1 MRKLKKVLSLTVAL
15 AMILALV
22 VQLPAQAALSAG
34 GLVDAGKGKATMK
47 MVALE
52 TDDGSSKTD
61 IGKYGYKV
69 VSPETLNLSGK
80 STGDQF
86 LIGLQVSGLKNI
98 KPAETLGIF
107 SLQVA
112 LQYDADIVT
121 FAGARTS
128 GRGESSTNVQNDVK
142 TYIGQSDGYDD
153 YLYYMSGSYN
163 TYNLGGDY
171 GTNLIK
177 LEESDKSNGFA
188 FNMTWGSTDESPT
201 YIPEDDDLILILPF
215 KMAKDG
221 SEVAPGTKVFK
232 YSPNS
237 AQYTLAYGI
246 SSDADYYSYKV
257 IGGNGVNYEPT
268 TNADDILTVMT
279 FDTSGVDFFPAG
291 APVKNGIKA
300 DGTKKEYVAGDTL
313 DYGKVQYTTDQ
324 SEVYLELGAGD
335 TVELYYGEA
344 GKTTAADAKAL
355 SKIEDG
361 KATADMNGQHLYI
374 VVGDYVYDYGELTVS
389 EVTVTELTKDGTI
402 PQQYVN
408 RAPKYDGITVTAQY
422 NNSTTADVTS
432 SVEWKYAES
441 TGISDAGDG
450 GLQDM
455 PATWPDGTTRYLY
468 AVYGGKIVEI
478 GEFTPIAVTVT
489 EINGVNGTISGAVG
503 DKVLDKATGVK
514 ATFTLSDG
522 TEYTDVDVLT
532 AIADA
537 DTYPELKDFGL
548 YVKKGDGPAYTYE
561 KVEAGTTLEKDMVIV
576 ITDSTQSVVSGPI
589 SVTVDTSAIVSI
601 EVTNTVTAI
610 EGQHVTAVLD
620 NAGGNFKFTA
630 TDAGG
635 AATDYNLFA
644 TYTEAGYTLKIKGAD
659 GTWTDVD
666 ANTKFALGDNT
677 FKVVKGD
684 VESDE
689 FTITASG
696 KQASGLSV
704 SGAPTGATYGD
715 AVDLSGVTVTITY
728 DNGDTEQVPYADF
741 ADKSLSVEFGGSALS
756 PDATYAAGTNTFTV
770 NGPNGSTTTIEVTA
784 GKKTV
789 TLKAEGTAEKTYD
802 GTTALPGDATITYS
816 IEGLVGADSY
826 TATAV
831 AAFASKNASDLA
843 TITISNPQ
851 VTGDGFDTKYE
862 LSPTMPTLTGKINK
876 ADITVTA
883 ITDELSMKEGK
894 TATGEKEMALT
905 ADNSTGLIS
914 GDTVNLK
921 YTWTFTDPDTVS
933 DNAEVTISG
942 TSLTGADSGNYN
954 LAGAPATTTGTVVE
968 LSVTSITATSA
979 EYTYPNLVP
988 TITVTG
994 TTEDN
999 QTIDISL
1006 DDCTLTVNGE
1016 PFDITQPLPY
1026 GETVVTV
1033 DYEGITT
1040 TVTLKA
1046 NKKTI
1051 NIDDVVF
1058 DVTRTLGVATVKSAT
1073 INAGV
1078 EDADKE
1084 NVSVN
1089 LEGITATLSG
1099 TDAVLTGITLTG
1111 DAAENYVLSSDTK
1124 TVATTLVKADQDAPA
1139 APKVTLDPKTNKF
1152 VAEGVVSPNG
1162 TAVQYFVNGEG
1173 PKTEEE
1179 LEAMELEQGKE
1190 YDVKVKYAGN
1200 DDYNESPDSSIT
1212 VVTAYKYLVKLVA
1225 AKGGAEYA
1233 SVYTDE
1239 VTVADSAALLELLG
1253 VTAPR
1258 NIKAYYYLE
1267 NVEGT
1272 ETQKSI
1278 EDYAVNG
1285 DWTVYY
1291 TVSTGSRPG
1300 GGSSGGSGG
1309 SAVVSYTVSYSA
1321 GSHGSFAEDAKTKET
1336 VSTNGK
1342 PSNVPSVTAEE
1353 GWTFAGWSTDGETIV
1368 DPTQVTIT
1376 KNTTFTALYEKDGS
1390 VDVQPPAIDAEY
1402 TKPYAAG
1409 YPDGTF
1415 MPDNNITRA
1424 ELAAMIARLSYGDE
1438 IPDSYVASFPDVAA
1452 DAWYSK
1458 YIGYLE
1464 GLNVLTG
1471 YNDGTFQPENTI
1483 TRAEVCAVIAR
1494 AQKMSLLTYEDGLFS
1509 DVEADYWASQYIET
1523 LEANGII
1530 SGYADGSFG
1539 PASPITRAE
1548 TVTIINRVLAPSTP
1562 VENVIP
1568 SDISGHWAEND
1579 IILAVNERQLI
1590 K

>member
-1 MRKLKKVLSLTVAL
+1 MRLKKLAALVVALSMIVGLFAIPNMTVHAQEKATLSFIYMGKVSDDDEYLEQYPEEEKTVDDLNVGDSFWVGIRVSNMSNIKDILEGVGDEGGILSLTFRIAYDDTILTPHEYADYNSMFNQNTYLQTVYPTFPNGRNQDPMYSVIEAEYTNPEADSQNNETLSVSNVKDVKMIIRLTNNMRAKNTPRLFQQNINDDPIIL
-15 AMILALV
+15 AM
-22 VQLPAQAALSAG
+22 
-34 GLVDAGKGKATMK
+34 
-47 MVALE
+47 
-52 TDDGSSKTD
+52 
-61 IGKYGYKV
+61 
-69 VSPETLNLSGK
+69 
-80 STGDQF
+80 
-86 LIGLQVSGLKNI
+86 
-98 KPAETLGIF
+98 
-107 SLQVA
+107 
-112 LQYDADIVT
+112 
-121 FAGARTS
+121 
-128 GRGESSTNVQNDVK
+128 
-142 TYIGQSDGYDD
+142 
-153 YLYYMSGSYN
+153 
-163 TYNLGGDY
+163 
-171 GTNLIK
+171 
-177 LEESDKSNGFA
+177 FA
-188 FNMTWGSTDESPT
+188 FTVKSKPDGGKTVLQGERAADSFVIETGWDSAHSESYCWFNT
-201 YIPEDDDLILILPF
+201 VSANNL
-215 KMAKDG
+215 KDYF
-221 SEVAPGTKVFK
+221 EVE
-232 YSPNS
+232 N
-237 AQYTLAYGI
+237 
-246 SSDADYYSYKV
+246 
-257 IGGNGVNYEPT
+257 
-268 TNADDILTVMT
+268 NAVVDI
-279 FDTSGVDFFPAG
+279 FPAG
-291 APVKNGIKA
+291 APEKNGIDVSGAKTTYYIT
-300 DGTKKEYVAGDTL
+300 DDEETTGTAA
-313 DYGKVQYTTDQ
+313 DYGKVTYTWTSDHAEE
-324 SEVYLELGAGD
+324 EVQPED
-335 TVELYYGEA
+335 IELYYGDD
-344 GKTTAADAKAL
+344 GDQTDASSL
-355 SKIEDG
+355 TKIDDN
-361 KATADMNGQHLYI
+361 KIKLDMNGKYLY
-374 VVGDYVYDYGELTVS
+374 VVEKNHSSEATYVKNVGQLTVTK
-389 EVTVTELTKDGTI
+389 VAVDTLTKSGDI
-402 PQQYVN
+402 PQQYIGK
-408 RAPKYDGITVTAQY
+408 APTYDGITVTANY
-422 NNSTTADVTS
+422 NNSTNADVTE
-432 SVEWKYAES
+432 SVTWKYATS
-441 TGISDAGDG
+441 TGIVDAGDG

-455 PATWPDGTTRYLY
+455 PKAWEDGTTRYLY

-489 EINGVNGTISGAVG
+489 EIKAVNGTISGAVG
-503 DKVLDKATGVK
+503 DNVLAAADGVK

-522 TEYTDVDVLT
+522 TEYTDVDVLG
-532 AIADA
+532 AIADNS
-537 DTYPELKDFGL
+537 TYPELKNFGL
-548 YVKKGDGPAYTYE
+548 YVRKGDGPAYTYE

-576 ITDSTQSVVSGPI
+576 ITDATQSVVSEPI
-589 SVTVDTSAIVSI
+589 TLSIDTSAIVKI
-601 EVTNTVTAI
+601 EVTNNVEAI
-610 EGQHVTAVLD
+610 ENQHVTAVLD
-620 NAGGNFKFTA
+620 KAGDKFKFVA

-635 AATDYNLFA
+635 IETTYNLFD
-644 TYTEAGYTLKIKGAD
+644 TYTAAGYKLQIKGAD

-666 ANTKFALGDNT
+666 ANTRFALGDNT
-677 FKVVKGD
+677 FKVVKGA

-696 KQASGLSV
+696 KKASSLAT
-704 SGAPTGATYGD
+704 SGAPTGVTYGD
-715 AVDLSGVTVTITY
+715 AVDLSGVTVTVTY
-728 DNGDTEQVPYADF
+728 DNGETEQVPYSDF
-741 ADKSLSVEFGGSALS
+741 ESKGLSVEFGGSALS
-756 PDATYAAGTNTFTV
+756 PGATYAAGTNTFTV
-770 NGPNGSTTTIEVTA
+770 NGPDGSTTTIEVKA

-789 TLKAEGTAEKTYD
+789 TLTASGTAEKTYD
-802 GTTALPGDATITYS
+802 GTTALPVGAVITYG
-816 IEGLVGADSY
+816 IDGLVATDSY
-826 TATAV
+826 TVTAD
-831 AAFASKNASDLA
+831 AAFASKNASDSA

-851 VTGDGFDTKYE
+851 VTGDDFDTKYT
-862 LSPTMPTLTGKINK
+862 LSTTTLPTLTGKINK

-905 ADNSTGLIS
+905 ANNSTGLIS
-914 GDTVNLK
+914 GDTVSLK
-921 YTWTFTDPDTVS
+921 YTWTFTDPNTVS
-933 DNAEVTISG
+933 DSAEVTISG

-954 LAGAPATTTGTVVE
+954 LAAAPATTTGKVVE

-1058 DVTRTLGVATVKSAT
+1058 DVTRTLGVATVNSAT

-1139 APKVTLDPKTNKF
+1139 APKVTVDPKTNKL
-1152 VAEGVVSPNG
+1152 VAESVVSPNG

-1190 YDVKVKYAGN
+1190 YDVKVKFAGS
-1200 DDYNESPDSSIT
+1200 DDYNESPDSSVT
-1212 VVTAYKYLVKLVA
+1212 VVTAHKYLVKLVA
-1225 AKGGAEYA
+1225 ARGGAEYA
-1233 SVYTDE
+1233 AVYTDE

-1253 VTAPR
+1253 VTAPK
-1258 NIKAYYYLE
+1258 NVKEYYYLE
-1267 NVEGT
+1267 TVEGT
-1272 ETQKSI
+1272 ETEMPI
-1278 EDYAVNG
+1278 ENYAVNG

-1300 GGSSGGSGG
+1300 GNFSGGGG
-1309 SAVVSYTVSYSA
+1309 STVTSYTVSYSA
-1321 GSHGSFAEDAKTKET
+1321 GSHGGFAEDAKTRET
-1336 VSTNGK
+1336 VSINGK

-1424 ELAAMIARLSYGDE
+1424 ELAAMIARLSYGDD
-1438 IPDSYVASFPDVAA
+1438 IPSSYVASFPDVAA

-1458 YIGYLE
+1458 YVGYLE

-1494 AQKMSLLTYEDGLFS
+1494 AQKMSLLTYEDGLFT

>member
-1 MRKLKKVLSLTVAL
+1 MRMVKRVLSFILSL
-15 AMILALV
+15 AMVFSLV
-22 VQLPAQAALSAG
+22 VQFDFINVAAIRDPQGLKDGKPKAKLS
-34 GLVDAGKGKATMK
+34 L
-47 MVALE
+47 VALD
-52 TDDGSSKTD
+52 TDEDSQQTD

-69 VSPETLNLSGK
+69 VAPESLDLASK
-80 STGDQF
+80 SANDTF
-86 LIGLQVSGLKNI
+86 YIGLQISGIGNI
-98 KPAETLGIF
+98 KDAYDEVENSGGFGISEFSAKIDINTTYLGPAAANATAYNRNINSPIEQDGWWYYYKDDDDTYSYSVEDTQYTASGALGANIMF
-107 SLQVA
+107 DMKWDNVDN
-112 LQYDADIVT
+112 YDV
-121 FAGARTS
+121 
-128 GRGESSTNVQNDVK
+128 
-142 TYIGQSDGYDD
+142 
-153 YLYYMSGSYN
+153 
-163 TYNLGGDY
+163 
-171 GTNLIK
+171 
-177 LEESDKSNGFA
+177 
-188 FNMTWGSTDESPT
+188 T
-201 YIPEDDDLILILPF
+201 YIPNDGDIIAIFQLKLT
-215 KMAKDG
+215 KNG
-221 SEVAPGTKVFK
+221 SEIPAGTKVLQFAEE
-232 YSPNS
+232 N
-237 AQYTLAYGI
+237 TAYILDFGMVTDTQTHYQMSTGNTPTKNTVEASNEI
-246 SSDADYYSYKV
+246 LNIMEYDAS
-257 IGGNGVNYEPT
+257 GVN
-268 TNADDILTVMT
+268 
-279 FDTSGVDFFPAG
+279 FFPAG

-300 DGTKKEYVAGDTL
+300 DGTKKEFIAGDTL

-344 GKTTAADAKAL
+344 GKTTAEDAKAL

-361 KATADMNGQHLYI
+361 KATAAMNGQHLYI
-374 VVGDYVYDYGELTVS
+374 VVGDYVFDYGEITVT
-389 EVTVTELTKDGTI
+389 EVTVTELTKSGDI
-402 PQQYVN
+402 PQQYIGK
-408 RAPKYDGITVTAQY
+408 APTYDGITVTAQY
-422 NNSTTADVTS
+422 NNSTSADVTS
-432 SVEWKYAES
+432 SVTWKYAASSGIDDAES
-441 TGISDAGDG
+441 GD
-450 GLQDM
+450 LQDM
-455 PATWPDGTTRYLY
+455 PATWPDGTARYLY

-489 EINGVNGTISGAVG
+489 EIKGVNGTISGAVG
-503 DKVLDKATGVK
+503 DNILDLASGVK
-514 ATFTLSDG
+514 ATFSLSDG

-532 AIADA
+532 AIAD
-537 DTYPELKDFGL
+537 DSTYPALKDFGL
-548 YVKKGDGPAYTYE
+548 YVRKGDGPAYTYE

-589 SVTVDTSAIVSI
+589 TLSI
-601 EVTNTVTAI
+601 TDDPVRTITVTNDVSAI
-610 EGQHVTAVLD
+610 EGQRVTAVLENATLEQFKVALTLASGASED
-620 NAGGNFKFTA
+620 NITIKDFESKG
-630 TDAGG
+630 
-635 AATDYNLFA
+635 
-644 TYTEAGYTLKIKGAD
+644 LKLQIKGAD
-659 GTWTDVD
+659 GTWSDVD
-666 ANTKFALGDNT
+666 ANTKFALGTNT
-677 FKVVKGD
+677 FKVVKGA
-684 VESDE
+684 VESTE
-689 FTITASG
+689 FTIEASG
-696 KQASGLSV
+696 KKASSLAV
-704 SGAPTGATYGD
+704 SGAPTSATYGD

-728 DNGDTEQVPYADF
+728 DNGDTEQVQYSDF
-741 ADKSLSVEFGGSALS
+741 VSKGLSVEFGGSALS
-756 PDATYAAGTNTFTV
+756 PDATYAVGDNTFTV
-770 NGPNGSTTTIEVTA
+770 NGPDGSTTTINVPAE
-784 GKKTV
+784 KKTV

-802 GTTALPGDATITYS
+802 GTTALPVGAAITYS
-816 IEGLVGADSY
+816 IDGLVEPDSY
-826 TATAV
+826 TVTAD
-831 AAFASKNASDLA
+831 AAFASKDASDSA

-851 VTGDGFDTKYE
+851 VTESDFADKYI
-862 LSPTMPTLTGKINK
+862 LSTTTLPTLTGKINK

-883 ITDELSMKEGK
+883 ITDELSIKEGDP
-894 TATGEKEMALT
+894 ATGEKEMALT

-921 YTWTFTDPDTVS
+921 YTWTFTDPSNVS
-933 DNAEVTISG
+933 DSAEVTISN
-942 TSLTGADSGNYN
+942 TSLTGADGGNYN
-954 LAGAPATTTGTVVE
+954 LVEAPATTTGKVVE
-968 LSVTSITATSA
+968 LSIISITATSE

-988 TITVTG
+988 TINVTG
-994 TTEDN
+994 TDENN
-999 QTIDISL
+999 QTTVISL
-1006 DDCTLTVNGE
+1006 EACTLTVNGE

-1033 DYEGITT
+1033 DYEGLTT

-1046 NKKTI
+1046 NRKTI

-1089 LEGITATLSG
+1089 LEGITAALSG

-1111 DAAENYVLSSDTK
+1111 DAADNYVLSADTK

-1139 APKVTLDPKTNKF
+1139 APQVTVDPKTNKF
-1152 VAEGVVSPNG
+1152 VAESVVSPNG

-1190 YDVKVKYAGN
+1190 YDVKVKFAGS
-1200 DDYNESPDSSIT
+1200 DDYNESPDSSVT
-1212 VVTAYKYLVKLVA
+1212 VVTAHKYLVKLVA
-1225 AKGGAEYA
+1225 ARGGAEYA

-1253 VTAPR
+1253 VTAPK
-1258 NIKAYYYLE
+1258 NVKAYYYLE

-1272 ETQKSI
+1272 ETQTPI
-1278 EDYAVNG
+1278 ENYAVNG

-1300 GGSSGGSGG
+1300 SGGGG
-1309 SAVVSYTVSYSA
+1309 VGGGAVTSYTVSYSA

-1336 VSTNGK
+1336 VSINGK

-1368 DPTQVTIT
+1368 DPTQVAIT
-1376 KNTTFTALYEKDGS
+1376 KNTTFTALYEQNGS
-1390 VDVQPPAIDAEY
+1390 IDVQPPAIDAEY

-1415 MPDNNITRA
+1415 LPDNNITRA
-1424 ELAAMIARLSYGDE
+1424 ELAAMIARLSYGDD
-1438 IPDSYVASFPDVAA
+1438 IPSSYVASFPDVAA

-1483 TRAEVCAVIAR
+1483 TRSEVCTVIAK
-1494 AQKMSLLTYEDGLFS
+1494 AQKMSLLTYEEGLFS
-1509 DVEADYWASQYIET
+1509 DVEADYWASQYIAT

-1539 PASPITRAE
+1539 PVSPITRAE
-1548 TVTIINRVLAPSTP
+1548 TVAIINRVLAPSTP
-1562 VENVIP
+1562 IENIIP